1 MCVVQVTFLG
11 VSKKFT
17 ICQEAKQINTKQ
29 NLHFECLEPHHFV
42 PEIVETY
49 PYEQLSHAVLN
60 WVEENADRCDVIH
73 GHEWGG
79 AFVDLITANNH
90 RQVRSPRHA
99 SLLIC
104 CAKIPAGEKAHC
116 HAATHVHGGIS
127 YGWKHHQ
134 TSNQIVAT
142 HNLSGSRIARAVPQH
157 QPPVLR
163 RCRTAWQSLSGSPVI
178 NFRLLRCRSRRG
190 CGWRCSRMAGTFGHP
205 WGRCSGPWTLSRS
218 ALTTRCTLRMH
229 A

>member
-1 MCVVQVTFLG
+1 MVSVSALLVQPEHCCSSLHTFCHLISSLSMGTVLQVTFLG

-17 ICQEAKQINTKQ
+17 ICQEAKQVNTKQ

-90 RQVRSPRHA
+90 RQVR
-99 SLLIC
+99 
-104 CAKIPAGEKAHC
+104 
-116 HAATHVHGGIS
+116 
-127 YGWKHHQ
+127 
-134 TSNQIVAT
+134 
-142 HNLSGSRIARAVPQH
+142 
-157 QPPVLR
+157 
-163 RCRTAWQSLSGSPVI
+163 
-178 NFRLLRCRSRRG
+178 
-190 CGWRCSRMAGTFGHP
+190 
-205 WGRCSGPWTLSRS
+205 
-218 ALTTRCTLRMH
+218 
-229 A
+229 

>member
-1 MCVVQVTFLG
+1 MTFLG

-17 ICQEAKQINTKQ
+17 ICQEAKQVNTKQ

-90 RQVRSPRHA
+90 RQVCSGSHLYGRTLATARHA
-99 SLLIC
+99 NDCPHLL
-104 CAKIPAGEKAHC
+104 G
-116 HAATHVHGGIS
+116 
-127 YGWKHHQ
+127 
-134 TSNQIVAT
+134 
-142 HNLSGSRIARAVPQH
+142 L
-157 QPPVLR
+157 
-163 RCRTAWQSLSGSPVI
+163 QSLSICQMSTYGSKSCASAVMTTKY
-178 NFRLLRCRSRRG
+178 FRARNMQACHGLHTCAKSVYSR
-190 CGWRCSRMAGTFGHP
+190 
-205 WGRCSGPWTLSRS
+205 
-218 ALTTRCTLRMH
+218 H
-229 A
+229 APIK

>member
-1 MCVVQVTFLG
+1 MQVTFLG

-17 ICQEAKQINTKQ
+17 ICQEAKQVNTKQ

-90 RQVRSPRHA
+90 RQVRSLRHA
-99 SLLIC
+99 SLLMCRARIMADKTADLHEVTC
-104 CAKIPAGEKAHC
+104 GHVQRETP
-116 HAATHVHGGIS
+116 HA
-127 YGWKHHQ
+127 
-134 TSNQIVAT
+134 
-142 HNLSGSRIARAVPQH
+142 
-157 QPPVLR
+157 
-163 RCRTAWQSLSGSPVI
+163 
-178 NFRLLRCRSRRG
+178 
-190 CGWRCSRMAGTFGHP
+190 
-205 WGRCSGPWTLSRS
+205 
-218 ALTTRCTLRMH
+218 
-229 A
+229 

>member
-1 MCVVQVTFLG
+1 MTFLG

-17 ICQEAKQINTKQ
+17 ICQEAKQVNTKQ

-79 AFVDLITANNH
+79 AFVDLITANNY
-90 RQVRSPRHA
+90 RQVCVLLALVYCWPRDSDNVTCRHVKQA
-99 SLLIC
+99 LNVLTATEQEVTC
-104 CAKIPAGEKAHC
+104 L
-116 HAATHVHGGIS
+116 AAEVLCFP
-127 YGWKHHQ
+127 
-134 TSNQIVAT
+134 V
-142 HNLSGSRIARAVPQH
+142 
-157 QPPVLR
+157 PPV
-163 RCRTAWQSLSGSPVI
+163 
-178 NFRLLRCRSRRG
+178 
-190 CGWRCSRMAGTFGHP
+190 
-205 WGRCSGPWTLSRS
+205 
-218 ALTTRCTLRMH
+218 H

>member
-1 MCVVQVTFLG
+1 MTFLG

-17 ICQEAKQINTKQ
+17 ICQEAKQVNTKQ

-90 RQVRSPRHA
+90 RQVRRLRHA
-99 SLLIC
+99 SLLMR
-104 CAKIPAGEKAHC
+104 CAS
-116 HAATHVHGGIS
+116 V
-127 YGWKHHQ
+127 
-134 TSNQIVAT
+134 
-142 HNLSGSRIARAVPQH
+142 
-157 QPPVLR
+157 
-163 RCRTAWQSLSGSPVI
+163 
-178 NFRLLRCRSRRG
+178 
-190 CGWRCSRMAGTFGHP
+190 
-205 WGRCSGPWTLSRS
+205 
-218 ALTTRCTLRMH
+218 
-229 A
+229 

>member
-1 MCVVQVTFLG
+1 MLLQVTFLG

-17 ICQEAKQINTKQ
+17 ICQEAKQVNAKQ

-90 RQVRSPRHA
+90 RQV
-99 SLLIC
+99 
-104 CAKIPAGEKAHC
+104 G
-116 HAATHVHGGIS
+116 
-127 YGWKHHQ
+127 
-134 TSNQIVAT
+134 
-142 HNLSGSRIARAVPQH
+142 VPFF
-157 QPPVLR
+157 P
-163 RCRTAWQSLSGSPVI
+163 
-178 NFRLLRCRSRRG
+178 
-190 CGWRCSRMAGTFGHP
+190 
-205 WGRCSGPWTLSRS
+205 
-218 ALTTRCTLRMH
+218 
-229 A
+229 

>member
-1 MCVVQVTFLG
+1 MLSPSHWQPASVESLPVCIFLLTFVQLDDQQRWFRTSRSIGHAAAACEGLCYLTGSLTMATLLQVTFLG

-17 ICQEAKQINTKQ
+17 ICQEAKQVNTKQ

-90 RQVRSPRHA
+90 RQVCS
-99 SLLIC
+99 
-104 CAKIPAGEKAHC
+104 CAI
-116 HAATHVHGGIS
+116 
-127 YGWKHHQ
+127 
-134 TSNQIVAT
+134 
-142 HNLSGSRIARAVPQH
+142 
-157 QPPVLR
+157 
-163 RCRTAWQSLSGSPVI
+163 CRTVEPYTGLTEIPQLLKGAHALQSGVNRLGSTV
-178 NFRLLRCRSRRG
+178 RKHRMQT
-190 CGWRCSRMAGTFGHP
+190 CS
-205 WGRCSGPWTLSRS
+205 
-218 ALTTRCTLRMH
+218 
-229 A
+229 

>member
-1 MCVVQVTFLG
+1 MQVTFLG

-17 ICQEAKQINTKQ
+17 ICQEAKQVNTKQ

-90 RQVRSPRHA
+90 RQVRGLRHA
-99 SLLIC
+99 SLLVCRARIMADTTADLHEGTC
-104 CAKIPAGEKAHC
+104 GHVQRETP
-116 HAATHVHGGIS
+116 HA
-127 YGWKHHQ
+127 
-134 TSNQIVAT
+134 
-142 HNLSGSRIARAVPQH
+142 
-157 QPPVLR
+157 
-163 RCRTAWQSLSGSPVI
+163 
-178 NFRLLRCRSRRG
+178 
-190 CGWRCSRMAGTFGHP
+190 
-205 WGRCSGPWTLSRS
+205 
-218 ALTTRCTLRMH
+218 
-229 A
+229 

>member
-1 MCVVQVTFLG
+1 MCRPVTLRETIVGNGPECCCSCELSQNADLSSDSLTRQAWRGRGRGRALCIVQVTFLG

-17 ICQEAKQINTKQ
+17 ICQEAKQVNTKQ

-90 RQVRSPRHA
+90 RQVRGLRHA
-99 SLLIC
+99 SLLVCRARIM
-104 CAKIPAGEKAHC
+104 ADKAADLHEVTC
-116 HAATHVHGGIS
+116 GHVQRETPHA
-127 YGWKHHQ
+127 
-134 TSNQIVAT
+134 
-142 HNLSGSRIARAVPQH
+142 
-157 QPPVLR
+157 
-163 RCRTAWQSLSGSPVI
+163 
-178 NFRLLRCRSRRG
+178 
-190 CGWRCSRMAGTFGHP
+190 
-205 WGRCSGPWTLSRS
+205 
-218 ALTTRCTLRMH
+218 
-229 A
+229 

>member
-1 MCVVQVTFLG
+1 MAIFLQVTFLG

-17 ICQEAKQINTKQ
+17 ICQEAKQVNTKQ

-90 RQVRSPRHA
+90 RQVCSH
-99 SLLIC
+99 LHVGC
-104 CAKIPAGEKAHC
+104 CQLETTDLC
-116 HAATHVHGGIS
+116 
-127 YGWKHHQ
+127 Q
-134 TSNQIVAT
+134 
-142 HNLSGSRIARAVPQH
+142 
-157 QPPVLR
+157 R
-163 RCRTAWQSLSGSPVI
+163 RQ
-178 NFRLLRCRSRRG
+178 
-190 CGWRCSRMAGTFGHP
+190 M
-205 WGRCSGPWTLSRS
+205 
-218 ALTTRCTLRMH
+218 
-229 A
+229 

>member
-1 MCVVQVTFLG
+1 MQVTFLG

-17 ICQEAKQINTKQ
+17 ICQEAKQVNTKQ

-90 RQVRSPRHA
+90 RQVRSPWHESLLLYCAKDPGGRKHTVMVRLVDMCMKKQFMAGSTTRHA
-99 SLLIC
+99 TML
-104 CAKIPAGEKAHC
+104 
-116 HAATHVHGGIS
+116 
-127 YGWKHHQ
+127 W
-134 TSNQIVAT
+134 
-142 HNLSGSRIARAVPQH
+142 
-157 QPPVLR
+157 
-163 RCRTAWQSLSGSPVI
+163 
-178 NFRLLRCRSRRG
+178 
-190 CGWRCSRMAGTFGHP
+190 SRMTCLA
-205 WGRCSGPWTLSRS
+205 
-218 ALTTRCTLRMH
+218 A
-229 A
+229 

>member
-1 MCVVQVTFLG
+1 MQVTFLG

-17 ICQEAKQINTKQ
+17 ICQEAKQVNTKQ

-90 RQVRSPRHA
+90 RQVCSAATVNESHA
-99 SLLIC
+99 S
-104 CAKIPAGEKAHC
+104 KDG
-116 HAATHVHGGIS
+116 S
-127 YGWKHHQ
+127 R
-134 TSNQIVAT
+134 
-142 HNLSGSRIARAVPQH
+142 LSGSTTHSSTDAASAACICRQKNVIFITTVLSIALAMSILCRRA
-157 QPPVLR
+157 
-163 RCRTAWQSLSGSPVI
+163 
-178 NFRLLRCRSRRG
+178 
-190 CGWRCSRMAGTFGHP
+190 HP
-205 WGRCSGPWTLSRS
+205 C
-218 ALTTRCTLRMH
+218 
-229 A
+229 

>member
-1 MCVVQVTFLG
+1 MFGTPVDSCAAPGVYAWDIELNDLQHRNRVPVLSASCKSWMLSNLVYCSSLSICYLSMQVTFLG

-17 ICQEAKQINTKQ
+17 ICQEAKQVNTKQ

-90 RQVRSPRHA
+90 RQVCSAVNCDMSRMAFIKTA
-99 SLLIC
+99 SR
-104 CAKIPAGEKAHC
+104 
-116 HAATHVHGGIS
+116 
-127 YGWKHHQ
+127 
-134 TSNQIVAT
+134 
-142 HNLSGSRIARAVPQH
+142 LSGSTTH
-157 QPPVLR
+157 SSY
-163 RCRTAWQSLSGSPVI
+163 RCHS
-178 NFRLLRCRSRRG
+178 
-190 CGWRCSRMAGTFGHP
+190 
-205 WGRCSGPWTLSRS
+205 S
-218 ALTTRCTLRMH
+218 A